1 MSRFLSPIKMAT
13 LLARDGSWPLVP
25 KLRPPRPQ
33 TPPPSLV
40 PKLRLE
46 PPFNTNSI
54 PVRNDI
60 HQPRLARIVPS
71 TGITPVQRVIDIASF
86 NRIVMNVLQLL
97 LHHLGVDH
105 LFWHAC
111 FLPHLCSA

>member
-40 PKLRLE
+40 PKLRLGTPSWKLRFE

-97 LHHLGVDH
+97 LHHLG
-105 LFWHAC
+105 
-111 FLPHLCSA
+111 